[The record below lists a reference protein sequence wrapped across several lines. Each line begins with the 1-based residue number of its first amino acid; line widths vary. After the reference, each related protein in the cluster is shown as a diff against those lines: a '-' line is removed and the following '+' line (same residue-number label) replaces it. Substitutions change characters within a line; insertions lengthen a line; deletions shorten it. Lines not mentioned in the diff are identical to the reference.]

1 MNPTAEACAPIP
13 YADVA
18 ITKQVDQAS
27 VAFDP
32 DSTEPARLVYTLVIT
47 NNGPDPAV
55 DAVLDDEL
63 PPGVTFVS
71 AAPSTG
77 SCAPNGPTAITCMIG
92 TLAVGSDPSTVTVT
106 GDLDSQADGTV
117 TNTATVRSPTPDPNL
132 ANNVGVAA
140 TTVRRQGGIPIPITG
155 AQVRGGLGIGGV
167 LLAGGFLLLLV
178 SRRRRRT
185 TTTR

>member
-1 MNPTAEACAPIP
+1 M
-13 YADVA
+13 
-18 ITKQVDQAS
+18 
-27 VAFDP
+27 
-32 DSTEPARLVYTLVIT
+32 IT

-71 AAPSTG
+71 ATPSTG
-77 SCAPNGPTAITCMIG
+77 SCTPNGPTAITCMIG
-92 TLAVGSDPSTVTVT
+92 TLAVGATVTVTVT
-106 GDLDSQADGTV
+106 GDLSSQADGTV
-117 TNTATVRSPTPDPNL
+117 TNTATVGSPTPDPNL

-167 LLAGGFLLLLV
+167 LLVGGFLLLLA
-178 SRRRRRT
+178 SRRRRRST
-185 TTTR
+185 TTP